1 MSHTTKV
8 GNVAI
13 SSLAALRAAVE
24 NLREQGVNCE
34 LVENQKPRMYYDH
47 QHGVCPLVL
56 KLPDC
61 PYDVGFD
68 LQADGSYAPVFDEWR
83 GAIAEQIGATKTI
96 PGASSSVQAIGRLL
110 QEYGIEAARE
120 AAIAQGYVVDS
131 IETDVDGNKHL
142 VVSGM

>member
-13 SSLAALRAAVE
+13 TSLAALRAAVE
-24 NLREQGVNCE
+24 NLQQQGVNCE
-34 LVENQKPRMYYDH
+34 LVENQKPRMYYDN

-56 KLPDC
+56 KLPESR
-61 PYDVGFD
+61 YDIGFD
-68 LQADGSYAPVFDEWR
+68 LQQDGSYAPVFDEW
-83 GAIAEQIGATKTI
+83 GGHIAGQVGATKKI

-131 IETDVDGNKHL
+131 IETDTDGNKHL